1 MVKLLIDNGMKDWW
15 QATFPKGRQTLII
28 TDAKGYPVQISYG
41 EKGRGKPLI
50 LLHGMGS
57 WSYNWRHSVTE
68 LSKYFR
74 VICFD
79 AKGFGF
85 SEKPLSRRE
94 HNGHQVIEF
103 QRIIQA
109 LCDEPAVI
117 VAESLGGLVALAL
130 AQENPQLIGQLVVVN
145 VPVFAQRLPHWAMG
159 LLAQTPLEIIQT
171 IDSLRLAYLFAPLL
185 KEIMAIER
193 RGVLFDPS
201 ILTKEDVYWITY
213 PFIQFPGT
221 IVKVAEELQIAARE
235 IENWQANKP
244 NMLTKIQNKL
254 SAIKCP
260 TLVLWGDQDSWFP
273 ATHGE
278 KLHQHIPNSKLK
290 ILSNC
295 YHDAS
300 SGASKELNAAILEFL
315 RDGETVLRPLD
326 S

>member
-1 MVKLLIDNGMKDWW
+1 MKDWW
-15 QATFPKGRQTLII
+15 QTTFPKGRQNLII
-28 TDAKGYPVQISYG
+28 SDIQGYPVQISYG

-57 WSYNWRHSVTE
+57 WSYNWRHSIAT
-68 LSKYFR
+68 LSKHFR

-85 SEKPLSRRE
+85 SEKTLFRRE
-94 HNGHQVIEF
+94 DNGHQIIEF

-109 LCDEPAVI
+109 LCDEPAII

-130 AQENPQLIGQLVVVN
+130 AEENPQLIGQLVVIN
-145 VPVFAQRLPHWAMG
+145 VPVFAKQLPHWGMW
-159 LLAQTPLEIIQT
+159 LLTKIPPEVIQA

-185 KEIMAIER
+185 REIMAIER
-193 RGVLFDPS
+193 RRVLFDPS

-213 PFIQFPGT
+213 PFIEFPGT
-221 IVKVAEELQIAARE
+221 IAKVAEELQIAARE

-244 NMLTKIQNKL
+244 NMLTQIQNNL
-254 SAIKCP
+254 STIKCP

-273 ATHGE
+273 VNHGE
-278 KLHQHIPNSKLK
+278 KLHQHIPNSKFK
-290 ILSNC
+290 VLSNC

-300 SGASKELNAAILEFL
+300 TGAFEELNAAILEFL
-315 RDGETVLRPLD
+315 RDTEF
-326 S
+326 

>member
-1 MVKLLIDNGMKDWW
+1 MKDWW
-15 QATFPKGRQTLII
+15 QATFPKGRQSLVI
-28 TDAKGYPVQISYG
+28 TDVKGYPVQIAYG
-41 EKGRGKPLI
+41 EKGKGKPLI

-57 WSYNWRHSVTE
+57 WSYNWRHSIE
-68 LSKYFR
+68 PLSKYYR

-94 HNGHQVIEF
+94 DNGHQVIEF

-109 LCDEPAVI
+109 LCDEPVVI

-130 AQENPQLIGQLVVVN
+130 AQENPQLIGRLVVVN
-145 VPVFAQRLPHWAMG
+145 VPVFTENLPHWAMW
-159 LLAQTPLEIIQT
+159 LLAQMPLQIMQT
-171 IDSLRLAYLFAPLL
+171 IDSLRLAYLFAPLFR
-185 KEIMAIER
+185 EIMAIER
-193 RGVLFDPS
+193 RAVLFDPS
-201 ILTKEDVYWITY
+201 ILTQQDVYWITY
-213 PFIQFPGT
+213 PFIELPGT
-221 IVKVAEELQIAARE
+221 VAKVAEELQIAARE

-244 NMLTKIQNKL
+244 NMLTQIQNNL

-273 ATHGE
+273 VSHAE
-278 KLHQHIPNSKLK
+278 KLHQHIPNSKLQ

-300 SGASKELNAAILEFL
+300 TGAFEELNAAIIEFL
-315 RDGETVLRPLD
+315 QDTD
-326 S
+326 F

>member
-1 MVKLLIDNGMKDWW
+1 MFIDKRMKDWW
-15 QATFPKGRQTLII
+15 QATFPKGRQSLII
-28 TDAKGYPVQISYG
+28 SDAKGYPIQIAYG
-41 EKGRGKPLI
+41 ERGRGKPLI

-57 WSYNWRHSVTE
+57 WSYNWRHSVAP
-68 LSKYFR
+68 LSKYYR

-85 SEKPLSRRE
+85 SEKPLLRKE

-130 AQENPQLIGQLVVVN
+130 AQENPQLIGRLIVVN
-145 VPVFAQRLPHWAMG
+145 VPVFAEQLPHWAMW
-159 LLAQTPLEIIQT
+159 LLAQTPLEVIQT
-171 IDSLRLAYLFAPLL
+171 IDSLRLAYLFAPLFR
-185 KEIMAIER
+185 EVMAIER

-201 ILTKEDVYWITY
+201 ILTQEDIYWITY
-213 PFIQFPGT
+213 PFTELPGT
-221 IVKVAEELQIAARE
+221 IAKVAEELQIAARE

-244 NMLTKIQNKL
+244 NMLTKIQNNL

-260 TLVLWGDQDSWFP
+260 TLVLWGEQDSWFP
-273 ATHGE
+273 ASHGK
-278 KLHQHIPNSKLK
+278 KLHQHIPNSKLQ

-295 YHDAS
+295 CHDAS
-300 SGASKELNAAILEFL
+300 SGASEVLNKTILEFL
-315 RDGETVLRPLD
+315 QDTNF
-326 S
+326 

>member
-1 MVKLLIDNGMKDWW
+1 MKDWW
-15 QATFPKGRQTLII
+15 QATFPKGRQSLII
-28 TDAKGYPVQISYG
+28 TDAQGYPVQISYG

-57 WSYNWRHSVTE
+57 WSYNWRHSVAA
-68 LSKYFR
+68 LSKHFR

-85 SEKPLSRRE
+85 SEKPSFRRE
-94 HNGHQVIEF
+94 HNSHQILEF
-103 QRIIQA
+103 KRIIQA
-109 LCDEPAVI
+109 LCDEPVVI

-145 VPVFAQRLPHWAMG
+145 VPVFTKHLPHWAMS

-171 IDSLRLAYLFAPLL
+171 IDTLRLAYLFAPLL
-185 KEIMAIER
+185 REIMARER

-201 ILTKEDVYWITY
+201 ILTQEDVYWITY
-213 PFIQFPGT
+213 PFIEFPGA
-221 IVKVAEELQIAARE
+221 IAKVAEELQIAARE

-244 NMLTKIQNKL
+244 NMLTQIQNNL
-254 SAIKCP
+254 SAIQCP
-260 TLVLWGDQDSWFP
+260 TLVLWGDRDSWFP
-273 ATHGE
+273 VSHGE
-278 KLHQHIPNSKLK
+278 KLHQHLPNSKLK

-300 SGASKELNAAILEFL
+300 TGAFEQVNAAILEFL
-315 RDGETVLRPLD
+315 RDTEC

>member
-1 MVKLLIDNGMKDWW
+1 MKDWW
-15 QATFPKGRQTLII
+15 QATFPKGRQNLII
-28 TDAKGYPVQISYG
+28 SDIQGYPVQISYG

-57 WSYNWRHSVTE
+57 WSYNWRHSIGA
-68 LSKYFR
+68 LSKHFR

-85 SEKPLSRRE
+85 SEKTLFRKE
-94 HNGHQVIEF
+94 HNGHQIIEF

-109 LCDEPAVI
+109 LCDEPVII

-130 AQENPQLIGQLVVVN
+130 AQENPQLIRQLVVVN
-145 VPVFAQRLPHWAMG
+145 VPVFTKQLPHWGMW
-159 LLAQTPLEIIQT
+159 LLAQIPREVIET

-185 KEIMAIER
+185 REIMAIER
-193 RGVLFDPS
+193 RRVLFDPS
-201 ILTKEDVYWITY
+201 ILTQEDVYWITY
-213 PFIQFPGT
+213 PFIEFPGT
-221 IVKVAEELQIAARE
+221 IAKVAEELQIAARE
-235 IENWQANKP
+235 IENWQVNKP
-244 NMLTKIQNKL
+244 NMLTKIQNNL

-273 ATHGE
+273 VSHGE

-290 ILSNC
+290 VLSNC

-300 SGASKELNAAILEFL
+300 TGAFEELNAAIIEFL
-315 RDGETVLRPLD
+315 RDTEF
-326 S
+326 

>member
-1 MVKLLIDNGMKDWW
+1 MKDWW
-15 QATFPKGRQTLII
+15 QATFPKGRQSLVI
-28 TDAKGYPVQISYG
+28 TDAKGYPVQIAYG

-57 WSYNWRHSVTE
+57 WSYNWRHSVAP
-68 LSKYFR
+68 LSKYYR

-94 HNGHQVIEF
+94 DNGHQVIEF

-130 AQENPQLIGQLVVVN
+130 AQENPQLIGRLIVVN
-145 VPVFAQRLPHWAMG
+145 VPVFAEQLPHWSMW
-159 LLAQTPLEIIQT
+159 LLAQTPLEVMQT
-171 IDSLRLAYLFAPLL
+171 IDSLRLTYLFAPLFR
-185 KEIMAIER
+185 EVMAIER
-193 RGVLFDPS
+193 RRVLFDPS
-201 ILTKEDVYWITY
+201 ILTQEDIYWITY
-213 PFIQFPGT
+213 PFTELPGT
-221 IVKVAEELQIAARE
+221 IAKVAEELQIAARE

-244 NMLTKIQNKL
+244 NMLTKIQNNL

-260 TLVLWGDQDSWFP
+260 TLVLWGEQDSWFP
-273 ATHGE
+273 ASHGK
-278 KLHQHIPNSKLK
+278 KLHQHIPNSKLQ

-295 YHDAS
+295 CHDAS
-300 SGASKELNAAILEFL
+300 TGASEVLNKTILEFL
-315 RDGETVLRPLD
+315 QETNF
-326 S
+326 

>member
-1 MVKLLIDNGMKDWW
+1 MKDWW
-15 QATFPKGRQTLII
+15 QATFPKGRQSLVI
-28 TDAKGYPVQISYG
+28 TDAKGYPIQIAYG

-57 WSYNWRHSVTE
+57 WSYNWRHSVAA
-68 LSKYFR
+68 LSKHYR

-85 SEKPLSRRE
+85 SEKPLSRKE

-130 AQENPQLIGQLVVVN
+130 AQENPQLIGRLIVVN
-145 VPVFAQRLPHWAMG
+145 VPVFAEQLPHWSMW
-159 LLAQTPLEIIQT
+159 LLAKTPLEVMQT
-171 IDSLRLAYLFAPLL
+171 IDSLRLAYLFAPIFR
-185 KEIMAIER
+185 EVMAIER

-201 ILTKEDVYWITY
+201 ILTQEDIYWITY
-213 PFIQFPGT
+213 PFTELPGT
-221 IVKVAEELQIAARE
+221 IAKVAEELQIAARE

-244 NMLTKIQNKL
+244 NMLTKIQNNL

-260 TLVLWGDQDSWFP
+260 TLVLWGEQDSWFP
-273 ATHGE
+273 ASHGK
-278 KLHQHIPNSKLK
+278 KLHQNIPNSKLQ

-295 YHDAS
+295 CHDAS
-300 SGASKELNAAILEFL
+300 TGASEVLNKTILEFL
-315 RDGETVLRPLD
+315 QDTNF
-326 S
+326 

>member
-1 MVKLLIDNGMKDWW
+1 MFIDKRMKDWW
-15 QATFPKGRQTLII
+15 QATFPKGRQSLVI
-28 TDAKGYPVQISYG
+28 TDAKGYPVQIAYG

-57 WSYNWRHSVTE
+57 WSYNWRHSVAA
-68 LSKYFR
+68 LSKYYR

-130 AQENPQLIGQLVVVN
+130 AQENPQLIGRLVVVN
-145 VPVFAQRLPHWAMG
+145 VPVFAEQLPHWSMW
-159 LLAQTPLEIIQT
+159 LLAQTPLEVMQT
-171 IDSLRLAYLFAPLL
+171 IDSLRLTYLFAPLFR
-185 KEIMAIER
+185 EVMAIER
-193 RGVLFDPS
+193 RRVLFDPS
-201 ILTKEDVYWITY
+201 ILTQEDIYWITY
-213 PFIQFPGT
+213 PFTELPGT
-221 IVKVAEELQIAARE
+221 IAKVAEELQIAARE

-254 SAIKCP
+254 NAIKCP
-260 TLVLWGDQDSWFP
+260 TLVLW
-273 ATHGE
+273 
-278 KLHQHIPNSKLK
+278 
-290 ILSNC
+290 
-295 YHDAS
+295 
-300 SGASKELNAAILEFL
+300 
-315 RDGETVLRPLD
+315 V
-326 S
+326 